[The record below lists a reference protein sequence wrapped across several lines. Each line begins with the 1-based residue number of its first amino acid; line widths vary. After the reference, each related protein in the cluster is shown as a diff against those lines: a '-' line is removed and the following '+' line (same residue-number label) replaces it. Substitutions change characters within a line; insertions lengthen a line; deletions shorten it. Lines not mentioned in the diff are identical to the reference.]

1 MEKPKLCYMDTDD
14 LIVYIKTKYIYVIIA
29 ADFETRLSPRCK
41 CKKVF
46 APMKDILGGKIITVF
61 SVLRSKAYIYIIDDG
76 DEQNAKSIKKFV
88 IKQNLKCKD

>member
-1 MEKPKLCYMDTDD
+1 MDTDG

-29 ADFETRLSPRCK
+29 ADVETRLSPRQSCFNRLSQD
-41 CKKVF
+41 F

-88 IKQNLKCKD
+88 IEQNLKSKD